1 MDSGPLAVI
10 LLSLIFSA
18 FFSGIEIAFTSANRL
33 RIELQNKQGEWP
45 ARILAWYMKDPSRFL
60 STTLVGN
67 NISLVIYGIYT
78 GELLNRVM
86 EPVIF
91 DSFWRFT
98 LIALIAT
105 LVVIITAEFLPKT
118 LFRLNPD
125 VVLNTL
131 ILPFH
136 IAYFTLWPVVTSITY
151 ISKWIIRI
159 LTGEKYASSQPVFNR
174 RDLDHLISETGQIE
188 LNDETNVI
196 STEMFKN
203 ALDFGHLKVRD
214 CMVPRTEMVAI
225 DEEDSIDDLLKAFV
239 ESRHSKIPVYRNTI
253 DHITGYAH
261 QVNMLKKPATIK
273 EATMPILITNESR
286 GLHEQLKEMTQ
297 KRKSIAVVVDEFGGT
312 AGIITLED
320 ILEEIFGEIDDEY
333 DTEQLKETMIN
344 EHHFI
349 FSGRHTIEY
358 LNETYRL
365 GIPEGEYETLG
376 GYIISIKESIP
387 DEKEV
392 ILTEDFE
399 ITIRQVRHARIE
411 EVELRVIDKDQD

>member
-125 VVLNTL
+125 VVLNAL

-344 EHHFI
+344 EQHFI